1 MSALLAR
8 VALGALAAVPS
19 LSQQGDWG
27 LSGAWELMAPTN
39 AGPALAYRGATAST
53 GSFVVTANDTDG
65 ADGGSVGATRA
76 YSYDIAQNVWRAWPD
91 LPGAGAADPFALD
104 IGGQVFVIDETNLN
118 NVAFIDASAARSRIG
133 QTWTAPAGITGGPVG
148 RFGMRVAAFGPIL
161 YSFGGV
167 EVATG
172 VTHNDMFACGAGT
185 IITGQTLPPP
195 SWSQVAADG
204 LAGFPP
210 GRVGYNMFTFGT
222 VIILFGGVNV
232 LPSAP
237 AGTLPDV
244 CFSPA
249 TSSLCEF
256 HHHVWAFR
264 PGNPGPPSEMVVTGA
279 QWSLLSGGGGV
290 APTGRFDAT
299 GGALGDQFFIFGGT
313 TAAGPSAE
321 LWAFNLVSQTFGLV
335 APSSPAPGASTDLG
349 YGLGALIGRHIYH
362 YSQPIDAAGMPI
374 PGGGQLWR
382 WAPSAS
388 SGGPPAAAAAAC
400 AANAAIVNGHTA
412 GIAISVLLLV
422 AVTALTTMT
431 AQALGVVPACGLPGC
446 PRGAPS
452 IGPGGFYSSSSKSA
466 MSGGYVAPSD
476 AI

>member
-1 MSALLAR
+1 MRLTRVLCSALPL
-8 VALGALAAVPS
+8 LAA
-19 LSQQGDWG
+19 LSQDWG
-27 LSGAWELMAPTN
+27 LQGGWELVSPTN
-39 AGPALAYRGATAST
+39 LGPALAYRGATSST
-53 GSFVVTANDTDG
+53 GTFVVTANDTDG
-65 ADGGSVGATRA
+65 ADGGTIGATRA
-76 YSYDIAQNVWRAWPD
+76 YSYDIFANAWRAWPD
-91 LPGAGAADPFALD
+91 LPGAGAADPFSLD
-104 IGGQVFVIDETNLN
+104 VGGQVFVVDETNLN
-118 NVAFIDASAARSRIG
+118 NMFFIDSSAARARIG
-133 QTWTAPAGITGGPVG
+133 QTWTVPAVTGGPVG

-167 EVATG
+167 DMATG
-172 VTHNDMFACGAGT
+172 VTHNDLYAIGAGT
-185 IITGQTLPPP
+185 IISGQTQPPP
-195 SWSQVAADG
+195 AWSQVAPDG

-210 GRVGYNMFTFGT
+210 GRVGYNLFTFGT

-237 AGTLPDV
+237 TGTLPDV
-244 CFSPA
+244 CFSTA
-249 TSSLCEF
+249 TSNLCEF

-264 PGNPGPPSEMVVTGA
+264 PGNPGPPSEITVTGA
-279 QWSLLSGGGGV
+279 QWSLLSGGSGA
-290 APTGRFDAT
+290 APAGRFDAT
-299 GGALGDQFFIFGGT
+299 GGALGDQFFIYGGT

-335 APSSPAPGASTDLG
+335 APSSPAPSAATDLG

-362 YSQPIDAAGMPI
+362 YAQPIATNGMPI

-400 AANAAIVNGHTA
+400 AASAAVVNGHTA
-412 GIAISVLLLV
+412 GMAISVLLLV
-422 AVTALTTMT
+422 VVTALTAMT

-446 PRGAPS
+446 PPRGAPS
-452 IGPGGFYSSSSKSA
+452 IGPAGFYSSSSKSA
-466 MSGGYVAPSD
+466 ISGGYVAPSD